1 MLLDIRPIVT
11 MLLLLMLSGCT
22 AMLVGADVEPA
33 SSNETREDEDARK
46 KR

>member
-1 MLLDIRPIVT
+1 MRSIATI
-11 MLLLLMLSGCT
+11 LLLLMLSGCT

-33 SSNETREDEDARK
+33 ANSESQEDEDARK